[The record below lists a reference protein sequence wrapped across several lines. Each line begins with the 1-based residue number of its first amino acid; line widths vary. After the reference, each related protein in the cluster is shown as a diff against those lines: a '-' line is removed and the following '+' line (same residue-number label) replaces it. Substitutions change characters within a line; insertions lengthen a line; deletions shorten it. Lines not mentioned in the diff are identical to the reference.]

1 VTIVRHK
8 PSKISCKC
16 VEGGGLVFT
25 TGIATDVSTDVKLQ
39 TQAILDEIDAHLLAA
54 GSNKSSILYAQI
66 WITDIRMRDAMNE
79 VWMAWVD
86 KSNLPARACV
96 ESRLADPK
104 NLVEIQV
111 TALKV
116 GT

>member
-1 VTIVRHK
+1 MTIVRHK
-8 PSKISCKC
+8 PSKISSKC

-25 TGIATDVSTDVKLQ
+25 TGIATDVSDDIKVQ
-39 TQAILDEIDAHLLAA
+39 TQKILDDIDALLLAA
-54 GSNKSSILYAQI
+54 GSNRSSYLYVQI
-66 WITDIRMRDAMNE
+66 WVTDISLRDAMNE

-86 KSNLPARACV
+86 KNNLPARACV
-96 ESRLADPK
+96 DPGSPIL

-116 GT
+116 SGT